1 VYVEPFNVV
10 EATNHLHQLR
20 ALLREEEARVC
31 TALCRTIFQHA
42 DEVRRAVRAVAEVD
56 VLAAKARLGIKLGG
70 VIPEV
75 RFSWFCTTACRHQ
88 LLWLQILLTGR
99 R

>member
-10 EATNHLHQLR
+10 EATNHLHQLG
-20 ALLREEEARVC
+20 ALLREEEGRVC

-56 VLAAKARLGIKLGG
+56 VLTAKALLGIKLGG

-75 RFSWFCTTACRHQ
+75 RFSWFCTTPCRQ
-88 LLWLQILLTGR
+88 STVVAAIFLSGR